1 VGIASNTG
9 NQKLQQPFKPLT
21 AHGWTSL
28 FSLTTS
34 HSSPGVSQLYPDGWM
49 DGWMDGRTDGWTDRP
64 NDGVSFVSL
73 RHVLKLSK
81 LPSSFTI
88 NLLLH
93 LKQIQNWKA
102 ECKA

>member
-49 DGWMDGRTDGWTDRP
+49 DGWMDGWTDGRTDGRI
-64 NDGVSFVSL
+64 DGMMEWVSYL
-73 RHVLKLSK
+73 LDMYW
-81 LPSSFTI
+81 SFQ
-88 NLLLH
+88 NCHLLLQ
-93 LKQIQNWKA
+93 LI
-102 ECKA
+102 CCCI